1 MKSTRDDALNLIR
14 HWKSEDAQ
22 LRCTYTSEGVG
33 VTVTGRVAELSDS
46 ALTITG
52 TACEALIALDGAS
65 YKYHGGLDVP
75 SAIQKSPGGPFVS
88 ALELRL
94 RSGDTFTMAE
104 VRTGSSP
111 GDQQQ

>member
-65 YKYHGGLDVP
+65 YKYHGGQDVP

-88 ALELRL
+88 ALALRL

-111 GDQQQ
+111 GDQQH